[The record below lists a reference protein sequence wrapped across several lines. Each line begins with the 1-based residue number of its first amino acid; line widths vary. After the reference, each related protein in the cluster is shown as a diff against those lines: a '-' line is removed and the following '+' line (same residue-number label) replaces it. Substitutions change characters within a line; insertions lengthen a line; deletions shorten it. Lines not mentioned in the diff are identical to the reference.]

1 MIEVVEYTE
10 KMKAKHREK
19 YPKGVAPKDWAIADD
34 GMVYD
39 FYDDEEEANDI
50 MAGMEDD

>member
-19 YPKGVAPKDWAIADD
+19 YPKGVPPKDYAVIED
-34 GMVYD
+34 GYVHD
-39 FYDDEEEANDI
+39 FFDDEEDAKRY
-50 MAGMEDD
+50 AEDF